1 MKTREDILK
10 AIGIANANARIASL
24 ELELFDAREELRR
37 LEGQPGSCSEL
48 AFPKLK
54 AIVLNKAEKLLAEDG
69 QKLKAIKMLRERYG
83 QDPEGR
89 YKLSLMETKEA
100 VQAYLEEWE
109 NSK

>member
-48 AFPKLK
+48 AFPKAK
-54 AIVLNKAEKLLAEDG
+54 IVLNKAEKILAEDG

-83 QDPEGR
+83 RDPEGR
-89 YKLSLMETKEA
+89 YNLSLMETKDA
-100 VQAYLEEWE
+100 VDAYLDE